1 MEEQKRQRDNRTEEE
16 AEKEKWMAC
25 SSMVAQQ
32 TVIVASG
39 VRAQQGVEASYHLHN
54 VIKGQTFDALGK
66 FFIIFEKMFP
76 LF

>member
-1 MEEQKRQRDNRTEEE
+1 MKEQKRQRDNRTEEE

-39 VRAQQGVEASYHLHN
+39 VRAQQWVEASYHL
-54 VIKGQTFDALGK
+54 
-66 FFIIFEKMFP
+66 
-76 LF
+76 